1 MSCSPVKKW
10 VFGRARSWG
19 SVRRWLVVGCRLIF
33 VSDTDGTV
41 HRAWECTLF
50 GLLTRRVTFLIG
62 PDRRIRLAHE
72 SNLRMDSHVE
82 AVLRAL

>member
-10 VFGRARSWG
+10 VLAGRGVGPCQA
-19 SVRRWLVVGCRLIF
+19 VVGGRLTF
-33 VSDTDGTV
+33 VSNTDGTV
-41 HRAWECTLF
+41 HKAWGCTLF

-72 SNLRMDSHVE
+72 SNLRMVSLVE